1 MDERA
6 GDVGLQSRV
15 WSLDD
20 SVPLRKKKKK
30 KRVLQNVKRKI
41 GACYLIVCN
50 LNDKGQQFSCV
61 N

>member
-1 MDERA
+1 MDF
-6 GDVGLQSRV
+6 
-15 WSLDD
+15 
-20 SVPLRKKKKK
+20 PLEMNKINFWRKKKKK